1 MKKYVIL
8 SISAFILNVCV
19 VNVSV
24 ANTMDLVI
32 VQDETSE
39 VEIFLDKAVEAEAFG
54 NQGALLSSLNASTA
68 ALEKEANADKGSFKD
83 KLLSQ
88 VGALQKLTPMAKSG
102 LLKGDMLKKVINTVA
117 MAKTVNPGTNA
128 SVLGCFF

>member
-83 KLLSQ
+83 KLLIQ
-88 VGALQKLTPMAKSG
+88 V
-102 LLKGDMLKKVINTVA
+102 
-117 MAKTVNPGTNA
+117 
-128 SVLGCFF
+128 